1 MRGSVQQSSQDESSQ
16 DESARRPMRPGRA
29 LGAAAL
35 ILALAG
41 PLACAGPAPI
51 APGYFA
57 RVARPGPEEAVVV
70 DDLVLVFDASGSID
84 RNRLFPQEKSVL
96 EAFVS
101 GMPPGRY
108 RVALRVLGGNA
119 NAQTAPAPFHRG
131 ELARA
136 VRGLKWTGEETPL
149 AQILTESAESLAGG
163 PGRVRLVI
171 FSDGLPTRYGRYLG
185 PEPALAPA
193 RLLAAEH
200 GERLCFHTIQLGDDP
215 RGPDLMD
222 ALAKLTPCGSSRQL
236 DELGDRDAL
245 FAFQQIVFNG
255 PAPPPEPAR
264 ARTLVDLDR
273 DGVDDR
279 RDRCARTPLGA
290 EVDERGCWVID
301 DYVFESGSARLRK
314 DQLAGL
320 DRVLAVLAANPGLR
334 VRLDGH
340 TDNTGTAEFNFGL
353 ARRRAEAI
361 RLFLSDAGI
370 DPDRL
375 QIRSFG
381 PTRPIASHDTAA
393 GRQKNRRVELSV
405 LDRAPAGAG
414 PGLVSGP

>member
-1 MRGSVQQSSQDESSQ
+1 
-16 DESARRPMRPGRA
+16 
-29 LGAAAL
+29 
-35 ILALAG
+35 
-41 PLACAGPAPI
+41 
-51 APGYFA
+51 
-57 RVARPGPEEAVVV
+57 
-70 DDLVLVFDASGSID
+70 
-84 RNRLFPQEKSVL
+84 
-96 EAFVS
+96 
-101 GMPPGRY
+101 
-108 RVALRVLGGNA
+108 
-119 NAQTAPAPFHRG
+119 
-131 ELARA
+131 
-136 VRGLKWTGEETPL
+136 
-149 AQILTESAESLAGG
+149 
-163 PGRVRLVI
+163 
-171 FSDGLPTRYGRYLG
+171 
-185 PEPALAPA
+185 
-193 RLLAAEH
+193 
-200 GERLCFHTIQLGDDP
+200 
-215 RGPDLMD
+215 MD
-222 ALAKLTPCGSSRQL
+222 ALARLTPCGSSRQL